1 MKRERERERKKRKIG
16 FTVIGRGDLERTEE
30 GLINSNTNRKK
41 KVRKEFSRDLSSK

>member
-1 MKRERERERKKRKIG
+1 MKRERERERKIG